1 MAKIKA
7 MRNLILISFVGLSAT
22 LGSPFRNVDYSHQ
35 PPIWRTPLGLP
46 GDWHKSLLDQDGA
59 WAGDF
64 GPGPYAQPLTR
75 IFFTGEG
82 DSFETVD
89 QSIPDPRVPIV
100 LTTKASGEALI
111 EERAFSRLP
120 EELFVEP
127 ETGREAPVLRRQ
139 GLNRAPDYA
148 SPPGADPAFRTAAY
162 GTNRPVEYFLRPSE
176 KGPWQVFLG
185 FADPYRSPASK
196 VKRLMTLEVE
206 GAEAQTVSVVHDG
219 GQNGAQV
226 YRFLGRDI
234 DQDGRL
240 HIEVGAA
247 LETSDPNVFISAIWV
262 FHQETGIDI
271 PALIRGDLNDRA
283 LLHVDCGHE
292 PQWQLRDQREDLI
305 EARFTNLSSA
315 PVLRVETRRS
325 LEFDASK
332 SALTWRGQPFVIVQP
347 KPEYAEQVGDG
358 WLLHFPLGTTRAL
371 VRVFDGG
378 RIAPEKEIADI
389 EGEIERLHT
398 YWHSSGGL
406 PWDRIGVSDPSLQ
419 ALIEGSIRVIYQLL
433 ERVDGK
439 LQSQPGPSVYRGLWV
454 SNQPRVGRALTHLG
468 DLATARSSF
477 ERTWEFQVPD
487 GRVIVLTP
495 PSLLK
500 ETGTAAEAVYRHAR
514 LTNDTAYLESYWPRF
529 KKAAAWVM
537 AARQSITD
545 PDALNYGLMPSGLS
559 DGGVGGVVPE
569 YTSVYWGLYLL
580 KLMREAASWLGHYEE
595 ALQYGAAYADF
606 EAAFRRAAL
615 RDHRI
620 DAAGNRF
627 LPMKMEFD
635 PLHDAPPAA
644 QTVFSYLY
652 YPARLFDKRDPL
664 AEGNFAMLLDAPKAE
679 GLILSTGWLEGGLQ
693 PFIENTR
700 ASARLYRGEVAVAN
714 EVLYAIANHA
724 SPTHVWVEEQ
734 LPGQGPRKTTGDVPH
749 SSASAEFLNLIRYML
764 ALEEGEHLHLI
775 KGVTKDWIRPGETLF
790 TDGLPTE
797 FGPLSLRLTIGAAGD
812 TATLDLAPVE
822 GAGLADGGV
831 LLHLTALREAGFSLA
846 EGIPLPDTVGVTWG
860 KGLHWTLHREGVRP
874 N

>member
-1 MAKIKA
+1 
-7 MRNLILISFVGLSAT
+7 MRGSALFSLLLVT
-22 LGSPFRNVDYSHQ
+22 TVLGSNDRSVQYSNK

-46 GDWHKSLLDQDGA
+46 GDWHKPLLDQDGA

-100 LTTKASGEALI
+100 LTIKASGKALI

-120 EELFVEP
+120 EGSFVEP
-127 ETGREAPVLRRQ
+127 ETGRETPVLRRQ
-139 GLNRAPDYA
+139 GLNRTPDYA

-162 GTNRPVEYFLRPSE
+162 GTNRPVEYFLRLPE

-185 FADPYRSPASK
+185 FADPYRSPSSK
-196 VKRLMTLEVE
+196 VKRLMTLNVE
-206 GAEAQTVSVVHDG
+206 GAEERTVSVVHDG

-226 YRFLGRDI
+226 YRFPGRDI

-240 HIEVGAA
+240 HVEVGAA
-247 LETSDPNVFISAIWV
+247 LDTSDPNVFVSAIWV
-262 FHQETGIDI
+262 FHEDMEIDI
-271 PALIRGDLNDRA
+271 PALIRGDLNKSA
-283 LLHVDCGHE
+283 LLYLDCGHE
-292 PQWQLRDQREDLI
+292 PQWQMRGQREDLI
-305 EARFTNLSSA
+305 EARFTNLSTS
-315 PVLRVETRRS
+315 PTLRVETRRS
-325 LEFDASK
+325 LEFDEAAST
-332 SALTWRGQPFVIVQP
+332 LTWRGQPFLVLHP
-347 KPEYAEQVGDG
+347 RPERAEQTESG
-358 WLLHFPLGTTRAL
+358 WTLRFPKATSRAV
-371 VRVFDGG
+371 VRIFDGG
-378 RIAPEKEIADI
+378 RIAPDRTVADLDR
-389 EGEIERLHT
+389 EIERIRS
-398 YWHSSGGL
+398 YWHHEAGL
-406 PWDRIGVSDPSLQ
+406 PWDRIRVGDPSLQ
-419 ALIEGSIRVIYQLL
+419 ALVDGSIRVIYQLL

-454 SNQPRVGRALTHLG
+454 SNQPRVGRAITHLG

-477 ERTWEFQVPD
+477 ERTWEFQASD

-514 LTNDTAYLESYWPRF
+514 LTNDKAYLESYWPRF
-529 KKAAAWVM
+529 KTAAAWVV
-537 AARQSITD
+537 AARQSVKD
-545 PDALNYGLMPSGLS
+545 PQALNYGLMPSGLS
-559 DGGVGGVVPE
+559 DGGVGGIVPE
-569 YTSVYWGLYLL
+569 YTSVYWGLHLL
-580 KLMREAASWLGHYEE
+580 KLMRDAASWLDRYEE
-595 ALQYGAAYADF
+595 ALAYGAAFADF

-615 RDHRI
+615 RDHRV
-620 DAAGNRF
+620 DDSGNRF
-627 LPMKMEFD
+627 LPIKMEFD
-635 PLHDAPPAA
+635 PVRDDPPAA

-679 GLILSTGWLEGGLQ
+679 GLVLSTGWLKGGLQ

-700 ASARLYRGEVAVAN
+700 ASARLFRGEVDVVN

-724 SPTHVWVEEQ
+724 SPTHIWVEEQ

-764 ALEEGEHLHLI
+764 AIEEGEHLHLL
-775 KGVTKDWIRPGETLF
+775 KGVTKNWIRSGEELIL
-790 TDGLPTE
+790 DDLPTE
-797 FGPLSLRLTIGAAGD
+797 FGRVRLTLKLDGSGE
-812 TATLDLAPVE
+812 TALLDLAPVE
-822 GAGLADGGV
+822 GAGARDGGV
-831 LLHLTALREAGFSLA
+831 LLHLSALKEAGFSLA
-846 EGIPLPDTVGVTWG
+846 EGIALPDSVGVDWG
-860 KGLHWTLHREGVRP
+860 KGLRWTLKRHAEGNPR
-874 N
+874 